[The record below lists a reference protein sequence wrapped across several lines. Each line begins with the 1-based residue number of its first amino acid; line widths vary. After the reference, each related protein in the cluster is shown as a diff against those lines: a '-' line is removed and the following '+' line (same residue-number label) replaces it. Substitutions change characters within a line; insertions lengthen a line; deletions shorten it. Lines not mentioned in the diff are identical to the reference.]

1 MSSFYV
7 YVLRRRI
14 LDRDT
19 VLDVEAVDVS
29 EGAADELRDDGEE
42 FSGIDGHAWAKEGF
56 VT

>member
-1 MSSFYV
+1 M
-7 YVLRRRI
+7 RI
-14 LDRDT
+14 RDRDA

-29 EGAADELRDDGEE
+29 EGAADELRDDGED